1 MSARK
6 PSTTKDPVP
15 SSPDDAVIK
24 LTSDGS
30 VRSESAS
37 RDTQDLLTADT
48 PQIATNDAHEQIV
61 SRNEQDND
69 HSASNEQTPQDV
81 PTRDMVQLTIGD
93 DHGGAI
99 AKVNT
104 SPSARDAQGE
114 RQCGQ
119 HHSAEE
125 QDSQGLPVPSHQT
138 TTPSTVVNPNDPQ
151 YDEWNDIEA
160 LFFPIWDSLAVLLST
175 PPATLLQYDS
185 NMNVVLYATRLRDLL
200 RPIRI
205 HLLWLGNESGDRWN
219 NAFEALLW

>member
-93 DHGGAI
+93 DHGGASRKSTLPQ
-99 AKVNT
+99 ALGMRKENVNAANIT
-104 SPSARDAQGE
+104 ALKSRTPKTFRSLCTK
-114 RQCGQ
+114 RQLQ
-119 HHSAEE
+119 
-125 QDSQGLPVPSHQT
+125 
-138 TTPSTVVNPNDPQ
+138 
-151 YDEWNDIEA
+151 A
-160 LFFPIWDSLAVLLST
+160 L
-175 PPATLLQYDS
+175 
-185 NMNVVLYATRLRDLL
+185 
-200 RPIRI
+200 
-205 HLLWLGNESGDRWN
+205 
-219 NAFEALLW
+219 